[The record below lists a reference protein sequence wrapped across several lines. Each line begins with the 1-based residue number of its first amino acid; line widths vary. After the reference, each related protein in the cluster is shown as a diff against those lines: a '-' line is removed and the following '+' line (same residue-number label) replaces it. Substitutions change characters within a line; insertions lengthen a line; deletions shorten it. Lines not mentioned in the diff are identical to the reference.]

1 MPMGIDGFFAAA
13 REGLENL
20 GAEQVN
26 DALSYYEEFAAEALE
41 AGKTEAEVL
50 ERLGK
55 VEDLIANLRS
65 EASIS
70 RAETA
75 PGPGTL
81 TRAAHG
87 GMGRLAGAAGRASL
101 VSAAALPYLLAMALY
116 VLAFACLLGVFA
128 SVTAG
133 ILAYLDVS
141 SAFPASKVGAAGIGI
156 IGVSVFGLLAAV
168 LRFSADAL
176 ARFTLGLMR
185 KGLGREGRTI
195 QAPKPRRGGRGK
207 ALAFAAGGAFILG
220 VALVVFSG
228 IGTRYFSIWDSIRPA
243 ELATRS
249 GEWKLSAIDSI
260 AISTLNSDIAVVA
273 SSDHPG
279 TVRAIYEEPDWMR
292 GSFAIEGGRLE
303 FSEVS
308 NGRLPFLRL
317 AAAHRGTTAIRLEV
331 PIGWKP
337 GRIEAVSVGGSV
349 DLGPLGGGK

>member
-1 MPMGIDGFFAAA
+1 MPMGINGFFAAA
-13 REGLENL
+13 REGLANL
-20 GAEQVN
+20 GAEQVKE
-26 DALSYYEEFAAEALE
+26 ALSYYEEFAAEALE

-65 EASIS
+65 DASIS

-87 GMGRLAGAAGRASL
+87 GFRRLAGAAGRASI

-116 VLAFACLLGVFA
+116 VLAFVCLLGAFA
-128 SVTAG
+128 SVAAG
-133 ILAYLDVS
+133 ILAFLDVS
-141 SAFPASKVGAAGIGI
+141 PAFPASKVGAAGIGI
-156 IGVSVFGLLAAV
+156 IGVSVFGLLAAG

-176 ARFTLGLMR
+176 ARLTLGLMR
-185 KGLGREGRTI
+185 KGLGKGGPAVP
-195 QAPKPRRGGRGK
+195 APKSRRRGRGK
-207 ALAFAAGGAFILG
+207 ALAIAAGGAFILG
-220 VALVVFSG
+220 LALVVFSG

-243 ELATRS
+243 DIATRS
-249 GEWKLSAIDSI
+249 GEWSLSAIDSI
-260 AISTLNSDIAVVA
+260 ELSTLNSDIVVME

-292 GSFAIEGGRLE
+292 GSFAIGGGR
-303 FSEVS
+303 FVFREVS

-331 PIGWKP
+331 PVGWKP
-337 GRIEAVSVGGSV
+337 GRIEAASVGGSV